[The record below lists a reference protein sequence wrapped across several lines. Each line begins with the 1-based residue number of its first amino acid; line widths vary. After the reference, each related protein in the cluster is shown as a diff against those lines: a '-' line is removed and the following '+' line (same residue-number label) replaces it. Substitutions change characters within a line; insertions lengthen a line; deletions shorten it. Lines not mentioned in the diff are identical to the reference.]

1 MKKQPSIIILITIF
15 GLFISSCVKQ
25 DNVHQA
31 YAGPKKITKY
41 QYYKADTNGVFSK
54 LIYDIDTLGTVILWD
69 NASDTYNDAW
79 FKFTSLPAGFNL
91 RGVGTGSRSI
101 GWYIDA
107 ERKKTLTFFSE
118 PNAGNVYFATYALE
132 KKGKKITLTGVFDA
146 GQNSYKEIIELT
158 EAE

>member
-1 MKKQPSIIILITIF
+1 MKKHTSLL
-15 GLFISSCVKQ
+15 LFIAIFSLVLSSCIKQ

-54 LIYDIDTLGTVILWD
+54 LIYDIDTMGTVILWD

-79 FKFTSLPAGFNL
+79 FKFTVLPAGFGL
-91 RGVGTGSRSI
+91 RGVGTGGRSI
-101 GWYIDA
+101 GWYIDVDT
-107 ERKKTLTFFSE
+107 KKTLSFFSE
-118 PNAGNVYFATYALE
+118 PNPGNVFFATYALE

-146 GQNSYKEIIELT
+146 GQNTYKEIIELT
-158 EAE
+158 EVE